1 MSAPK
6 KSKVLPF
13 EHLYLERLPASPYY
27 ERSYLHRDTVSH
39 VVCTPEGYLMT
50 ASIDGYIKFWR
61 RPPPVVGGGAP
72 TRVEGGPFGNA
83 PLIEFVKTF
92 RAHTGP
98 ITALATSPRGE
109 LLVSTSVD
117 QTLKVFDVAS
127 CDLLSMRKLSFTPEE
142 VLFCGS
148 RDSGSIL
155 VSDKETGRL
164 YKYDIVMDH
173 IEVNSKNGGEAGKK
187 DENEHGPGKKDTDAD
202 NAKDEH
208 NDNCKDEE
216 DNESAEKDNNEDED
230 EEKNE
235 KDKDSANDDT
245 GSRDEPKSFL
255 ELDHPIRK
263 LGYSPK
269 HSLLI
274 IITTQ
279 GDIYAVSLDLDQP
292 SFPPTISKLMGTLES
307 SPLALSVSP
316 DEQLFCT
323 LDVNRSLCIYRLPTG
338 KLVKKYDESL
348 TLYRR
353 LQEEGKLAL
362 SDEAF
367 EILYQRETVMAESP
381 YAALNSCIFDESGNF
396 LLISTPVGIKLL
408 NLTTNRVMRII
419 GKGELRQLRFINLA
433 LFQGTSG
440 SLSVSLEMAASDNPA
455 LSQAAAREANILLV
469 ATALRKPRLYL
480 FSAHTIETPA
490 PDEERNVMNERGI
503 SEEQNTKVTVP
514 PPPPKLSS
522 SKWPTVA
529 VVRTNCGDIHITLFP
544 EQAPLAVE
552 NFVGLARKGYY
563 DRVIFHR
570 VIRGFMIQTGDP
582 LGDGTGGS
590 SIWNRE
596 FRDEIN
602 PDLRHDRPGTVSMA
616 NAGPNTNGSQF
627 FITTAK
633 CSWLDGK
640 HTIFGRIHRGMDVV
654 HHIEVTPTGKHDRPL
669 REVRIIQI
677 SFPNSAQ

>member
-6 KSKVLPF
+6 KAKVLPF

-27 ERSYLHRDTVSH
+27 ERSYMHRGTVSH
-39 VVCTPEGYLMT
+39 VLCTPDGHLMT

-72 TRVEGGPFGNA
+72 TGVEGAPFGNT

-98 ITALATSPRGE
+98 ITALSTNSRGE
-109 LLVSTSVD
+109 LLVSVSVD

-127 CDLLSMRKLSFTPEE
+127 CDLLSMRKLSFVPED
-142 VLFCGS
+142 VLVCGS
-148 RDSGSIL
+148 RDSGSVL
-155 VSDKETGRL
+155 VADKETGHL
-164 YKYDIVMDH
+164 YKYDIDMDR
-173 IEVNSKNGGEAGKK
+173 IEDNPPGGGSGAEVNDEDETEHQDKYTDKKKGGAGDKDGDGDKDEDGGEG
-187 DENEHGPGKKDTDAD
+187 
-202 NAKDEH
+202 
-208 NDNCKDEE
+208 
-216 DNESAEKDNNEDED
+216 EDED
-230 EEKNE
+230 EEDEEDDE
-235 KDKDSANDDT
+235 KDRDHTKNTSSS
-245 GSRDEPKSFL
+245 GDEPKSFV
-255 ELDHPIRK
+255 ELDHPARK
-263 LGYSPK
+263 LSYSPK

-274 IITTQ
+274 VITSQ
-279 GDIYAVSLDLDQP
+279 GDIYGISLDLDQP
-292 SFPPTISKLMGTLES
+292 SLSPPTIDKLGALEG
-307 SPLALSVSP
+307 SPLSLSLSP
-316 DEQLFCT
+316 DEQFFCT
-323 LDVNRSLCIYRLPTG
+323 LDVHRSLCIYRLPTG

-348 TLYRR
+348 ALYQR

-362 SDEAF
+362 SDESF
-367 EILYQRETVMAESP
+367 EALCQQETTLTDSP

-396 LLISTPVGIKLL
+396 LLIPTPVGIKLL
-408 NLTTNRVMRII
+408 NLVTNRVMRII
-419 GKGELRQLRFINLA
+419 GKGEARHLRFINLA

-440 SLSVSLEMAASDNPA
+440 ALSVSLEMAASDNPA
-455 LSQAAAREANILLV
+455 LSQTVAREANILLV
-469 ATALRKPRLYL
+469 ATALKRPRFYL
-480 FSAHTIETPA
+480 FSARTIETPA
-490 PDEERNVMNERGI
+490 PDEERNVMNERGV
-503 SEEQNTKVTVP
+503 SEEPTPKVTVP

-596 FRDEIN
+596 FRDEIH
-602 PDLRHDRPGTVSMA
+602 PDLHHDQPGTVSMA

-627 FITTAK
+627 FITTTK

-640 HTIFGRIHRGMDVV
+640 HTIFGRVHRGMDVV

-677 SFPNSAQ
+677 SFPNST